1 MSEVPVVMTMASILF
16 WCMRARARSRRCSRS
31 ARVMGTAS
39 LRRLVRATMAGGS
52 FVSEAWCGLLGA
64 GPLLRGTGHTAAAV
78 AARRKRRR
86 EGDVRIVNL

>member
-1 MSEVPVVMTMASILF
+1 MVMTMASILF

-39 LRRLVRATMAGGS
+39 LRRLVRAAMEGGS
-52 FVSEAWCGLLGA
+52 FVSEAGA
-64 GPLLRGTGHTAAAV
+64 DSGRWASAARDGATAAAV

-86 EGDVRIVNL
+86 EGMCGL